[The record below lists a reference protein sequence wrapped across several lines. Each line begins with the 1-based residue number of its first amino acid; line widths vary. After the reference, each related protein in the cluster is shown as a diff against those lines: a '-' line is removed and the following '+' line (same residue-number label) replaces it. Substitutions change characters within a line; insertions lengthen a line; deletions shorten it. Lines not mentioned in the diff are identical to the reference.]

1 MAIPLQ
7 LNINLKA
14 NNHDCDDD
22 PELSLPNNATSAAI
36 PPSLCGIPLKT
47 LSYVVFVI
55 SDHGLTPL
63 AR

>member
-14 NNHDCDDD
+14 NDHDCNDG
-22 PELSLPNNATSAAI
+22 PELSLPNNATPATMA
-36 PPSLCGIPLKT
+36 PTLCGIPLKT

-55 SDHGLTPL
+55 SGHGLTY
-63 AR
+63 